1 MRCNLLALAATLLA
15 ACGGGDGGGNPY
27 GHNGRGPDVNPGLP
41 AAISL
46 APEDIG
52 DGWRVSTPAAEG
64 MRSQDLQATLELI
77 RGGNWSGVDSMLVV
91 RHGKLVAEGYFNGF
105 GRDTLHDL
113 RSTGKSFT
121 SALAGIAIEQ
131 GLFGVNDPIAMH
143 IPQFERH
150 DNMSPRKQ
158 AIEIF
163 HLLNMSSGLECN
175 DWEPSSRGNEEKMY
189 DKRDWVGFILDLPMA
204 YDPGQATQYCTGG
217 VVVLGYI
224 VSQRSGMALDAYA
237 DTYLFGPLG
246 IHDSGWR
253 RSPDGQATGGGG
265 LRLKPRDAA
274 KLGQLYLSGG
284 TWNGVRV
291 VPETWVTASQQRLRT
306 LGGDQY
312 GYLWWKRPFSRSG
325 GNVDC
330 YFTSGNGGNYIFVFP
345 SLELVVVFT
354 GSNYNS
360 PLGDQ
365 PFRIL
370 GDRVLPSVQM

>member
-1 MRCNLLALAATLLA
+1 MAMALTAALLAG
-15 ACGGGDGGGNPY
+15 CGGGGDGGNPY
-27 GHNGRGPDVNPGLP
+27 GINGRPPDVNPGLP
-41 AAISL
+41 PTLSI

-52 DGWRVSTPAAEG
+52 DGWSVSTPAAEG

-113 RSTGKSFT
+113 RSSGKSFT
-121 SALAGIAIEQ
+121 SALAGIAIDQ
-131 GLFGVNDPIAMH
+131 GLFGVDDPIAQH

-150 DNMSPRKQ
+150 ENMGGGKM

-163 HLLNMSSGLECN
+163 HLLNMTSGLECN
-175 DWEPSSRGNEEKMY
+175 DWDSSSRGNEEKMY
-189 DKRDWVGFILDLPMA
+189 GKRDWVGFILDLPMA
-204 YDPGQATQYCTGG
+204 YAPGQATQYCTGG

-224 VSQRSGMALDAYA
+224 ISQRSGMALDAYA

-265 LRLKPRDAA
+265 LWLKPRDAA

-291 VPETWVTASQQRLRT
+291 VPEAWVAASQQPLRT
-306 LGGDQY
+306 LGVDQY
-312 GYLWWKRPFSRSG
+312 GYLWWKRSFSRAG
-325 GNVDC
+325 GNVNSF
-330 YFTSGNGGNYIFVFP
+330 FTSGNGGNYIFVFA
-345 SLELVVVFT
+345 SLDLVVVFT
-354 GSNYNS
+354 GSNNNS
-360 PLGDQ
+360 ALGDQ
-365 PFRIL
+365 PVRIL
-370 GDRVLPSVQM
+370 GDRVFPSVEM